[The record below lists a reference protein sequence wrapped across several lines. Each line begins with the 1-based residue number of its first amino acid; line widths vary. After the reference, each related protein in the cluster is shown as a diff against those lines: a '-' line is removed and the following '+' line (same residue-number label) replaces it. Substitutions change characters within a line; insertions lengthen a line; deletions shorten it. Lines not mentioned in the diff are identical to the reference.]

1 MYNVIIYNNVLILL
15 SGSAVYFDYAL
26 MYVYIYYLDFD
37 PLKIHYFHKLMSV
50 YKKVC
55 KEDTFMQCLM
65 CISDE
70 KKIVH

>member
-1 MYNVIIYNNVLILL
+1 MYNVIIYNNVRILL

-50 YKKVC
+50 YKKS
-55 KEDTFMQCLM
+55 L
-65 CISDE
+65 
-70 KKIVH
+70 